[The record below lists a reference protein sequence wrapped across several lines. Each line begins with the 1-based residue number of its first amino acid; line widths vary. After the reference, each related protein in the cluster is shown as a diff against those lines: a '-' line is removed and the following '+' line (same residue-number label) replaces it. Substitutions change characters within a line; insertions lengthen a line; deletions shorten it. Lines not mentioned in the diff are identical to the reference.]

1 MKTTLLKLGE
11 VRKTVVVD
19 PELDGCDLRDSR
31 AWRRIAGG
39 VCLLGNDRAASVR
52 LGVLRIT
59 RFKWTFANYPGK
71 APRPRTI
78 SLSTATT
85 WYRVKGPP

>member
-11 VRKTVVVD
+11 VRKTVVAD

-52 LGVLRIT
+52 LSVLRIT
-59 RFKWTFANYPGK
+59 RFKMDFCELSGGRGPS
-71 APRPRTI
+71 APNHI
-78 SLSTATT
+78 AVHGDNMVSC
-85 WYRVKGPP
+85 